1 MKTTVDF
8 MCMCVS
14 THMKCIERW
23 EECEILLS
31 TFFVSTTMCAMAYD
45 YIARGEY

>member
-8 MCMCVS
+8 MWMCVD
-14 THMKCIERW
+14 THMECLERW
-23 EECEILLS
+23 SEWGIQSE